1 MSALYV
7 ILKLTSGEQVMSIL
21 KEEDDEYILLEDPMC
36 IKTIPVL
43 ESGKEHITAAP
54 LCHFTADREF
64 VINKRNVLFVKKMHH
79 LFIPHYIRIVDDHM
93 KSDVFQPAE
102 EPSDS
107 LIWEDD
113 FTPETAAKAVEQL
126 KNIFGDETK
135 EEEVDWESK
144 LRNLVQGN
152 DTIN

>member
-1 MSALYV
+1 MSTLYV

-21 KEEDDEYILLEDPMC
+21 KEEDEDYILLEDPMC
-36 IKTIPVL
+36 IKTIPVI

-64 VINKRNVLFVKKMHH
+64 VINKQNVLFVKKMHH
-79 LFIPHYIRIVDDHM
+79 LFIPHYLKIVDDHM

-102 EPSDS
+102 QSAET
-107 LIWEDD
+107 LVWEDNL
-113 FTPETAAKAVEQL
+113 TLEAE
-126 KNIFGDETK
+126 
-135 EEEVDWESK
+135 EEEVDWENK
-144 LRNLVQGN
+144 LQNLVQGN

>member
-21 KEEDDEYILLEDPMC
+21 REEDEDYILLEDPMC
-36 IKTIPVL
+36 IKTIPVI

-54 LCHFTADREF
+54 LCHFTADRDF

-79 LFIPHYIRIVDDHM
+79 LFVPHYLKIVEDHM
-93 KSDVFQPAE
+93 KADVFQPAGEKE
-102 EPSDS
+102 ES

-126 KNIFGDETK
+126 KNIFEDETK
-135 EEEVDWESK
+135 EEEVDWEAK
-144 LRNLVQGN
+144 LQNLVQGN